1 MCYSSGP
8 SGQKLQHSEVL
19 GLEDLWSQWSL
30 LCCKLSPLDQCDIL
44 VGSRALR
51 PWEQKNHIHSH
62 NVLILVK
69 VNSYSFL
76 GRNNPMESTHHE
88 VPGWSSKGV
97 ADWFLAPIG
106 WIFSISFGEQKLP
119 CSCEFTY
126 SFQPLHYSYVFMS
139 QPDPYPVPTLQEIV
153 VVFVSPYDLVHQI
166 KCKQWWEILISKSLH
181 ILLSYYQSRGIP
193 RPIFWMVYTFLVQIV
208 HLCSRGI
215 WVCTVALLLW
225 LSKNF
230 IKHLFHH
237 DISSII
243 LSTLHSTTAT
253 ARSYGSSKRVICITT
268 WTCHRAFP
276 LGPFK
281 AGLLPCDLLNRLEFS
296 QSGTQ
301 CFLNAKSSTKRY
313 VFFLVS
319 AQRWKKQ

>member
-1 MCYSSGP
+1 MNG
-8 SGQKLQHSEVL
+8 
-19 GLEDLWSQWSL
+19 
-30 LCCKLSPLDQCDIL
+30 
-44 VGSRALR
+44 
-51 PWEQKNHIHSH
+51 
-62 NVLILVK
+62 
-69 VNSYSFL
+69 
-76 GRNNPMESTHHE
+76 
-88 VPGWSSKGV
+88 
-97 ADWFLAPIG
+97 
-106 WIFSISFGEQKLP
+106 
-119 CSCEFTY
+119 
-126 SFQPLHYSYVFMS
+126 
-139 QPDPYPVPTLQEIV
+139 
-153 VVFVSPYDLVHQI
+153 
-166 KCKQWWEILISKSLH
+166 
-181 ILLSYYQSRGIP
+181 
-193 RPIFWMVYTFLVQIV
+193 YTFLVQIV

-225 LSKNF
+225 LSMNF
-230 IKHLFHH
+230 IKLLFHH

-281 AGLLPCDLLNRLEFS
+281 AGLLPRDLLNGLEFS

-319 AQRWKKQ
+319 GHRCKKAVIPLLLSGGHSCMPHCYLKFYCYGSPFYKVCLSSPGIKASNILDFCSPGSINIMPLIS